1 MKPKERRA
9 MIFDIIRQEGG
20 ISVDKLVEEFNSSAE
35 TIRRD
40 LNKLSKAGKI
50 QKIHGGAMLP
60 GPLGEGPYQQ
70 RIGENVKAKR
80 LVAQKACALISPGD
94 TIFIDTG
101 SSTLSFAE
109 EIIRVND
116 LTVVTNSAEI
126 ARVISSSASG
136 ARVYLLG
143 GEYNADNHET
153 TGAMAIAQLEYF
165 YANHAVLATGGI
177 DAVAGVM
184 NYDFGEASVARA
196 MLGRT
201 ENAIVLA
208 DSSKFGRIA
217 PYVIGPLDQFDQ
229 IVCEAVPGK
238 LLTEA
243 LHQHSVNI
251 VC

>member
-1 MKPKERRA
+1 

-165 YANHAVLATGGI
+165 MQT
-177 DAVAGVM
+177 M
-184 NYDFGEASVARA
+184 
-196 MLGRT
+196 
-201 ENAIVLA
+201 
-208 DSSKFGRIA
+208 
-217 PYVIGPLDQFDQ
+217 PYWQP
-229 IVCEAVPGK
+229 
-238 LLTEA
+238 EA
-243 LHQHSVNI
+243 LMLSRES
-251 VC
+251 